1 MQCGPRS
8 AMLASMNFGHPIVVA
23 LLGYLIGS
31 IPIANLVARRAG
43 TPDLREV
50 GDKNPGFWN
59 AKAHLDR
66 RSSTFVFIGDVLK
79 GALPVAIALLVGLE
93 WWQSYLV
100 GLAAIAGH
108 AWPLFARFRG
118 GKGVLTWVG
127 AQVLLAPLAAA
138 SAIAALGLAWFV
150 RRNFVHAVRFAVILF
165 PFVQIVIE
173 GPWRTAMSGALMT
186 LIGLRFAQR

>member
-1 MQCGPRS
+1 MQCDPRS
-8 AMLASMNFGHPIVVA
+8 AMLASMNLGHPIVVA

-31 IPIANLVARRAG
+31 IPVANLLARRAG
-43 TPDLREV
+43 APDLREV

-66 RSSTFVFIGDVLK
+66 WSSTFVFIGDVLK
-79 GALPVAIALLVGLE
+79 GALPVAIALIVGLE

-127 AQVLLAPLAAA
+127 AQSLLSPLPVAC
-138 SAIAALGLAWFV
+138 AIAALVLAWLA
-150 RRNFVHAVRFAVILF
+150 RRKFTHAVRFAVILF

-173 GPWRTAMSGALMT
+173 GSWRTAMSGVLMT

>member
-1 MQCGPRS
+1 
-8 AMLASMNFGHPIVVA
+8 MNFGHPIVVA

-31 IPIANLVARRAG
+31 IPLANLLARRAG
-43 TPDLREV
+43 LPDLRDV

-66 RSSTFVFIGDVLK
+66 RSSTIVFIGDVLK
-79 GALPVAIALLVGLE
+79 GALPVGLALLAGLE

-127 AQVLLAPLAAA
+127 AQSLLAPLAAA
-138 SAIAALGLAWFV
+138 CAVTALGLAWLA
-150 RRNFVHAVRFAVILF
+150 RRNFAHAVRFAVILF

-173 GPWRTAMSGALMT
+173 GPWRTAMSGVLMT
-186 LIGLRFAQR
+186 LVGLRFAQR